1 MSSWDIEIKVSVAE
15 TGKKNGKYI
24 KNCKYIH
31 IGSFFVVHHLMLKK
45 MVLLYTKNN
54 SHMQKNFIGLS
65 T

>member
-31 IGSFFVVHHLMLKK
+31 IGSFFCSASFDAEEDGLALHKK
-45 MVLLYTKNN
+45 
-54 SHMQKNFIGLS
+54 Q
-65 T
+65 